1 MHTTATLADE
11 PAARGLFQSAAK
23 TLSLWQRPARDAR
36 PASAFPR
43 RQGGTAAIV
52 PPSGLITLLFTD
64 IEGST
69 DLVRRLGDEYAP
81 VLLAHERLLRRSA
94 RAWRGYEVDSQGD
107 AFLFAFQDVVDAV
120 SAAMRMQRDIA
131 AALPGVRVRMG
142 VHSGEPSLVDGR
154 YIGLDVHRAARVAA
168 AAHGG
173 QIILSDTA
181 YDLVASQ
188 LPDAATARD
197 LGEHRLKDLHR
208 PRRLYQ
214 LVALGLPDVFPPLRT
229 LNAHRHNLPTP
240 TTPLVGRQA
249 ETHRLKALLAEATT
263 RLVTLTGPGGVGKT
277 RLALQAAAESVADY
291 PDGVFFVPLSDVR
304 DCSRV
309 GAAIAQALDL
319 PMAEGRA
326 AMDGAMAHLR
336 ERSVLLVLDNFEQ
349 VIAAGPEITA
359 LLAGAP
365 GVKVLVTSRLILR
378 VYGECEFSVPAL
390 SAPPEDEGVGR
401 ESLTRYPAVELFVQR
416 AQAVRPDFE
425 LTPDNALAVAAICG
439 RLDGLP
445 LAIEL
450 AAARSRLLS
459 PQAILA
465 QLRGGRLQTLS
476 RGMLDLPA
484 RQRSLRASIDWSH
497 DLLGETGRAVFRR
510 LALFSGGFS
519 LDAAVTMCADGPL
532 TGPDGLTPA
541 DVVDA
546 VEALLDASLLHPHG
560 DPHGE
565 ACFAMLETVREY
577 ALERLIDAG
586 ERALAE
592 ARHATLNAPAR
603 RPSRPVA
610 TRVAAPTSGGG
621 RPPLNFV
628 AWVGTLQ
635 RGGTTTAMGVRR
647 LVARGV

>member
-11 PAARGLFQSAAK
+11 TTAWGIFQSAAR
-23 TLSLWQRPARDAR
+23 TLSLWQRPARETKST
-36 PASAFPR
+36 PAFPR
-43 RQGGTAAIV
+43 RVTGAAPIA

-81 VLLAHERLLRRSA
+81 LLLAHERLLRRAA
-94 RAWRGYEVDSQGD
+94 RAWCGYEVDSQGD
-107 AFLFAFQDVVDAV
+107 AFLFAFQDVADAV
-120 SAAMRMQRDIA
+120 SAALRMQWDIA
-131 AALPGVRVRMG
+131 STLPEVRVRIG

-188 LPDAATARD
+188 MPEAATARD

-214 LVALGLPDVFPPLRT
+214 LLAPGLPDAFPPLRT

-240 TTPLVGRQA
+240 TTPLVGRQV
-249 ETHRLKALLAEATT
+249 ETRRLKAWLAETAT

-291 PDGVFFVPLSDVR
+291 PDGVFFVPLGDVR
-304 DCSRV
+304 EAHRV
-309 GAAIAQALDL
+309 GAAIALALDL
-319 PMAEGRA
+319 TVAGGQA
-326 AMDGAMAHLR
+326 ALDVVTAHLCQR
-336 ERSVLLVLDNFEQ
+336 RALLVLDNFEQ
-349 VIAAGPEITA
+349 VTAAGPDVAT
-359 LLAGAP
+359 LLAAAP
-365 GVKVLVTSRLILR
+365 GVKVVVTSRVILR
-378 VYGECEFSVPAL
+378 VYGETEFNVPPL
-390 SAPPEDEGVGR
+390 SAPAEGDSLTR
-401 ESLTRYPAVELFVQR
+401 ESLARYPAVELFVQR

-425 LTPDNALAVAAICG
+425 LTSDNALAVAAICDM
-439 RLDGLP
+439 LDGLP

-465 QLRGGRLQTLS
+465 QLQVGRLQTLC

-484 RQRSLRASIDWSH
+484 RQQTLRASIDWSH

-510 LALFSGGFS
+510 LAVFSGGFS
-519 LDAAVTMCADGPL
+519 LDAAVAACADGPL
-532 TGPDGLTPA
+532 AGPGGLTPA

-546 VEALLDASLLHPHG
+546 VEALLDASLLRPHG
-560 DPHGE
+560 DPQGE

-577 ALERLIDAG
+577 ALERLVDAG

-592 ARHATLNAPAR
+592 ARHATLGAPAR
-603 RPSRPVA
+603 RPRQASA
-610 TRVAAPTSGGG
+610 ARVAPTPGG

-628 AWVGTLQ
+628 AWVSKLPRSGA
-635 RGGTTTAMGVRR
+635 TTATGVRR